1 MPAPAD
7 TDLLRDLLADREER
21 SLLRAAGTERV
32 LGAGKS
38 TEVVLNPLV
47 EQVFLAAS
55 SATGSSTST

>member
-21 SLLRAAGTERV
+21 SLLRAASTERV

-47 EQVFLAAS
+47 EQV
-55 SATGSSTST
+55 